1 MTALSSLITSARYD
15 LRDTGSTE
23 YTDAE
28 LIDYYNRAQIELYSV
43 LQSLK
48 SDWVHESDTSITLE
62 EDGNSVDVP
71 SDFATVRSIWI
82 DDDRILQKDVDY
94 IYYKRELISDEGQPD
109 YFAIKAAE
117 FIFERTADQD
127 YSLTVY
133 YNKKST
139 TLVTADTLPF
149 SDEFN
154 QPLRQAIVLQA
165 KSRNEYDIMGDAAM
179 HDYFMAA
186 ALAKVV
192 SRNFT
197 PKPYRIN
204 F

>member
-28 LIDYYNRAQIELYSV
+28 LVDYFNRAQVELYSV
-43 LQSLK
+43 LQSLH
-48 SDWVHESDTSITLE
+48 SDWVHATDTSITLE

-82 DDDRILQKDVDY
+82 DDDQIVKKGVDY
-94 IYYKRELISDEGQPD
+94 IYYKRKHISDEGQPD
-109 YFAIKAAE
+109 YFAIEAAE

-127 YSLTVY
+127 YDLTVY
-133 YNKKST
+133 YNKNST
-139 TLVTADTLPF
+139 DLALTDTLPF

-154 QPLRQAIVLQA
+154 QPLRQAVILQA
-165 KSRNEYDIMGDAAM
+165 KSRNEYDLMGDAAM
-179 HDYFMAA
+179 HDFFMAA

-192 SRNFT
+192 SRRFV
-197 PKPYRIN
+197 PKTCRID